1 MKFSTP
7 ESRAIFRVIISQAA
21 PEGKKFPPRM
31 IPIIS
36 EKSKGT
42 AENPKPPLNTG
53 SINIQIIGIK
63 INVVGVF
70 ATTPEIKL
78 IITRIRKATTKGFK
92 VSN

>member
-36 EKSKGT
+36 EKSSGT
-42 AENPKPPLNTG
+42 DENPKPNSG
-53 SINIQIIGIK
+53 SINVVIIGIK
-63 INVVGVF
+63 INAVGVF

-78 IITRIRKATTKGFK
+78 IIIRIIKDKTKGFK
-92 VSN
+92 A